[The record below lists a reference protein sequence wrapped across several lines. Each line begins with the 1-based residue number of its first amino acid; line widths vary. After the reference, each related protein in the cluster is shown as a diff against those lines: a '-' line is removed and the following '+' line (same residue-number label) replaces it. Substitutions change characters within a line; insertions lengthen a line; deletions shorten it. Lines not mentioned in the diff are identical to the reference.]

1 MFPPEGKTVISQGKK
16 IVRDSLVYFKPEY
29 PLLGISLCIGD
40 YVNRKVTVDSVD
52 FEFNVFGKHGALL
65 KKLEESGNPF
75 QHYIVE
81 GREQIEESMGMK
93 YPYKRFAMVEIPRT
107 FKAYNHL
114 LCGKSEFVHPEQVF
128 LPESFVVSCGKRL
141 IQEKELARAVK
152 IIAMNVNYYLS
163 NKYNKRYYQNYY
175 SPGILFGI
183 DVSGDWE
190 KNQVFTRNPYAVWP
204 LFCQQ
209 VLAIES
215 FDCPLWSMILPFLNR
230 KFFTPGNGEIDYLEE
245 RAVAC
250 LKNHSLKEIVNEG
263 KMCDNLLFKI
273 FVIKAKMLQAM
284 IYAHGIHP
292 DSLDDFISS
301 FIDEYKFQ
309 QVSFTLFAT
318 LFQQRFGVDIR
329 DEWVRWYED
338 SGIPFYVFQD
348 CCYRKVMEGEAERE
362 NSLLQLEFTV
372 LNEGNRDGIVTV
384 EWTKKHIKGK
394 DFPFRKDYRVKAG
407 QAKRIACVISASDY
421 RINLNLA
428 GNVPRRMSFMSGPI
442 IPFLVDTVQLIMRMK
457 VFKYISLH

>member
-1 MFPPEGKTVISQGKK
+1 M
-16 IVRDSLVYFKPEY
+16 
-29 PLLGISLCIGD
+29 
-40 YVNRKVTVDSVD
+40 
-52 FEFNVFGKHGALL
+52 
-65 KKLEESGNPF
+65 
-75 QHYIVE
+75 
-81 GREQIEESMGMK
+81 
-93 YPYKRFAMVEIPRT
+93 
-107 FKAYNHL
+107 
-114 LCGKSEFVHPEQVF
+114 
-128 LPESFVVSCGKRL
+128 
-141 IQEKELARAVK
+141 
-152 IIAMNVNYYLS
+152 
-163 NKYNKRYYQNYY
+163 
-175 SPGILFGI
+175 
-183 DVSGDWE
+183 
-190 KNQVFTRNPYAVWP
+190 FTRNPYAVWP

-442 IPFLVDTVQLIMRMK
+442 IPFLVDTVQYEREVDIEKFFRKGEIIVDNEDEGFQIHQSSLKIWQKHHSESLPVWERHIRGVNYSQKVGDSWTPFLCSEAYGRYIKGNVCRYGGSGKSWVEWRAELPLEGEYEVWVYLPESVDLQWEYDNMISYSERKVLTQKYWVEGGHFREEREIPVEGKENWRLLGVFPFEEGDCK
-457 VFKYISLH
+457 VFLSDYGKKWQIITADAVKWVYRGKR